1 MASGSPGWPDYQSYL
16 VQSWGYPIFEGCW
29 NAWGRATNIVYGTNP
44 PYYITDFFGFYPKF
58 AGQTAVTTAQA
69 TQGLPL
75 LTGVNT
81 ASLAVGQYVA
91 TTAAIPDGTTI
102 AQINA
107 AGGNGE
113 ITLSQPLNATGPI
126 QLTAYVGPPL
136 VPLPVIMAYIAL
148 ATASLVQARWCDTWA
163 LGIALYVA
171 HFCTIYLRSEGNCSS
186 TRGQAATA
194 GLKSGITVGLT
205 AGGVSQTLKAVPG
218 IDDWAEWAET
228 IYGARL
234 VTFAQ
239 SIGAGPVLIY

>member
-1 MASGSPGWPDYQSYL
+1 MSSGSLGWPDYQSYL
-16 VQSWGYPIFEGCW
+16 VQSWGYPMFEGCW
-29 NAWGRATNIVYGTNP
+29 NAWGLATNIVYGTNP

-58 AGQTAVTTAQA
+58 AGQTALTTGQA
-69 TQGLPL
+69 TQGSPL

-107 AGGNGE
+107 AGDDGE

-136 VPLPVIMAYIAL
+136 VPIPVVMAYIAL

-163 LGIALYVA
+163 IGIALYVA

-186 TRGQAATA
+186 TCGQAATA
-194 GLKSGITVGLT
+194 GLKQGITVGIS
-205 AGGVSQTLKAVPG
+205 AGGVSQTLERTPG
-218 IDDWAEWAET
+218 LDDWGAFNET
-228 IYGARL
+228 QYGVQL
-234 VTFAQ
+234 CTFGAAV
-239 SIGAGPVLIY
+239 GAGPCLIW